1 MIKKRSVIGV
11 LVAILFSATAVFGAP
26 LKVACIESLSG
37 PQASTGLPYCRAARY
52 GIDRINAAGGWNGQ
66 KIELVEYDNQGGTG
80 GAADKLKAAIV
91 DGVQIIVQGASSAVS
106 GQLTEDVRK
115 NNLRNPGH
123 EIMFMN
129 VGGEAMELTGEKCQ
143 FYHFRFCPNA
153 QIDVKTLVMAM
164 KQANALGT
172 KVYAMNQDYSW
183 GRDMEKSII
192 EDSQMGG
199 YQVVGKMLH
208 DVNKIQDFTPYV
220 ERVKAS
226 GAQTVLTGNW
236 SNDLLLLMKAA
247 HESGLKARFGTT
259 FLDQPGNLGNAG
271 ETALGY
277 YVTHPFNIEAGGKE
291 GEQFAADYKAK
302 TGNLPVYIEPQTVF
316 AMNMLGEALKSVKP
330 VNGKLDVKALAFS
343 MEKARIHTPM
353 GEEYMRAADHQV
365 QIPMVVS
372 VVSKSAKYK
381 VDGTAMGFKLVKKF
395 TADEASVPPQAS
407 CKMQRPN

>member
-11 LVAILFSATAVFGAP
+11 LVAILFTAASVFGATI
-26 LKVACIESLSG
+26 KVGCIESLSG
-37 PQASTGLPYCRAARY
+37 PQASSGLPYCRAVRY
-52 GIDRINAAGGWNGQ
+52 GLDRINASGGWNGQ

-80 GAADKLKAAIV
+80 GAADKLKAAIA
-91 DGVQIIVQGASSAVS
+91 DGVQIVVQGASSAVS

-115 NNLRNPGH
+115 HNLRNPGH

-129 VGGEAMELTGEKCQ
+129 VGGEANELTGEKCQ
-143 FYHFRFCPNA
+143 YYHFRFASNA
-153 QIDVKTLVMAM
+153 QVRVKTLVLGM

-183 GRDMEKSII
+183 GRDVEKAIVDDAS
-192 EDSQMGG
+192 MGG

-220 ERVKAS
+220 ARVKES
-226 GAQTVLTGNW
+226 GAQTVLTANW

-247 HESGLKARFGTT
+247 HESGLKARFGTCY
-259 FLDQPGNLGNAG
+259 LDQPGNLANAG

-277 YVTHPFNIEAGGKE
+277 YVTHPFDIEAAGKE
-291 GEQFAADYKAK
+291 GEQFGADYKAK
-302 TGNLPVYIEPQTVF
+302 TGKLPTFIEPQTVF
-316 AMNMLGEALKSVKP
+316 AMSMLAEALKTVKP
-330 VNGKLDVKALAFS
+330 VNGKLDVKALAKS
-343 MEKARIHTPM
+343 METTRIHTPM

-372 VVSKSAKYK
+372 VVSKDAKYK
-381 VDGTAMGFKLVKKF
+381 ADDTQLGFKPVKKF
-395 TADEASVPPQAS
+395 TAEQASVPPQGT
-407 CKMQRPN
+407 CKMQRP